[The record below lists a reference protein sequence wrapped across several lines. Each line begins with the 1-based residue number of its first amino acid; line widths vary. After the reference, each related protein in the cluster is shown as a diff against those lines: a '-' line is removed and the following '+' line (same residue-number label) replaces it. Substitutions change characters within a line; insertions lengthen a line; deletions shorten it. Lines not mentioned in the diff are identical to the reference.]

1 MSAEFPDYMWRI
13 LILCNGDETQTIV
26 EAIADTIVALSG
38 SLEWFAQGNVEY
50 FIGAS
55 YELVIKI

>member
-1 MSAEFPDYMWRI
+1 M
-13 LILCNGDETQTIV
+13 CNGDETQTIV